1 MGGGGGGGGDMPEIA
16 FSFAHSICAFSFAHD
31 IYAMYM

>member
-1 MGGGGGGGGDMPEIA
+1 MGEEVGGDMPEIA